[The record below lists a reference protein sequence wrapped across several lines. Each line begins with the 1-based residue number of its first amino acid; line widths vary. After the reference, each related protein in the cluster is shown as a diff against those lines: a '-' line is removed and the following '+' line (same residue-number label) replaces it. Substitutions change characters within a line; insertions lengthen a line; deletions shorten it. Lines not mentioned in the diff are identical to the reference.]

1 MSNLNTLNF
10 YATPEHPCSY
20 LPNQQATTVFAD
32 PNAIIS
38 TEVYT
43 RLSQMGFRRSGSHYY
58 RPHCSHCDAC
68 KPVRIRL
75 TEFDKNRSQKRVL
88 KCNANITASIHP
100 AVYQDDT
107 YKLYEAYINSRHF
120 DGDMFPANREQFLSF
135 LVDAPE
141 STRFIRFTLHDKLVA
156 VAVTD
161 FLADGLSAVYTF
173 FDPDLSDRSLGTFCI
188 LWQISHAISLNLPYV
203 YLGYWIKN
211 CKKMNYK
218 ARYKGLEFYNG
229 QIWSPLNTSLD

>member
-38 TEVYT
+38 TDVYT

-75 TEFDKNRSQKRVL
+75 SNFETNRSQRRVL
-88 KCNANITASIHP
+88 KRNDGITASILP
-100 AVYQDDT
+100 AVYEDDT
-107 YKLYEAYINSRHF
+107 YRLYESYINARHF

-141 STRFIRFTLHDKLVA
+141 STRFIHFKLNQKLVA
-156 VAVTD
+156 VSVTD

-173 FDPDLSDRSLGTFCI
+173 FDSDLADLSLGTFCI
-188 LWQISHAISLNLPYV
+188 LWQINHAISHNLPYV

-211 CKKMNYK
+211 CHKMNYK
-218 ARYKGLEFYNG
+218 AQFKGLEFYNG
-229 QIWSPLNTSLD
+229 KEWAPLDTSRT